1 MSSMTELIVDDA
13 VREHQALGLNEF
25 TRLEKMLLFAVVS
38 ECSRCIKAEGHDC
51 FDFHKSIG
59 CPFVTVREEYRVN
72 DIIEW
77 KERVQ

>member
-1 MSSMTELIVDDA
+1 MSSLTEIIVDETSE
-13 VREHQALGLNEF
+13 EHQNLGLNEF

-59 CPFVTVREEYRVN
+59 CPFVTVREEYEVL

-77 KERVQ
+77 KERVR

>member
-13 VREHQALGLNEF
+13 VGEHQTLGLNEF

-51 FDFHKSIG
+51 FVFHKSMG
-59 CPFVTVREEYRVN
+59 CPFVTVREEYEVL

-77 KERVQ
+77 KERVR

>member
-1 MSSMTELIVDDA
+1 MSSMTKTIVDETSQ
-13 VREHQALGLNEF
+13 EHQELGLNEF

-51 FDFHKSIG
+51 FDFHKSVG
-59 CPFVTVREEYRVN
+59 CPFVTVREEYQVI

-77 KERVQ
+77 REKVR